1 MAVLKFSE
9 STPELVR
16 VGLERRNIYTPNLM
30 TVIVD
35 FTDGPWSEAEPFHS
49 HPHEQTSY
57 IASGEIIFDCENE
70 PDQHLKAGDLFAVP
84 SGKKH
89 TVKILSETARL
100 IDSFNPIRQEFIA
113 KHI

>member
-1 MAVLKFSE
+1 MSVLKFSE
-9 STPELVR
+9 STPEIVR
-16 VGLERRNIYTPNLM
+16 EGLARRNIYTSNLM

-57 IASGEIIFDCENE
+57 VASGEIIFYCESE
-70 PDQHLKAGDLFAVP
+70 PEQHLQAGDMFAVA

-89 TVKILSETARL
+89 TVKILSATARL
-100 IDSFNPIRQEFIA
+100 IDSFNPIRQEFIR
-113 KHI
+113 